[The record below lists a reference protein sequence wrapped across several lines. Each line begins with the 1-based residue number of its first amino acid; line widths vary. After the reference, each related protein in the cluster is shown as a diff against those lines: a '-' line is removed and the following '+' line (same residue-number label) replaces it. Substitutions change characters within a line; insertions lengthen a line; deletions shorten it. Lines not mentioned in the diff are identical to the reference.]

1 MKEISYSE
9 AIRETIRYEM
19 KRDDKVLL
27 FGEDV
32 TIGVFGVTKG
42 LLEEFGPN
50 RVIDTPISEEAIAG
64 TAVGV
69 AATGLRPIAEIM
81 FMDFIGLAIDPIINQ
96 AAKMKYMFGGKIT
109 LPIVFRC
116 AAGAGIQAAG
126 QHSQSL
132 ESWFTHTPGI
142 KVVYPSTPQD
152 AIGLYLSAIRDD
164 NPVLVIEHKLLYAV
178 KGEVE
183 DEFNAIPLGIADIKK
198 EGDDVTLVA
207 TGAMVYK
214 ALRVAEELEKENIS
228 VEVYDPRT
236 LFPFDKDRLFESI
249 TKTNKVVIVTEENKR
264 GAFSAEIAALIAE
277 EAFDYLDA
285 PIVRLGAI
293 NTPVPFSKVLE
304 EYYLPGTED
313 IKKAIKS
320 VL

>member
-9 AIRETIRYEM
+9 AIRETIRHEM

>member
-1 MKEISYSE
+1 
-9 AIRETIRYEM
+9 
-19 KRDDKVLL
+19 
-27 FGEDV
+27 
-32 TIGVFGVTKG
+32 
-42 LLEEFGPN
+42 
-50 RVIDTPISEEAIAG
+50 
-64 TAVGV
+64 
-69 AATGLRPIAEIM
+69 
-81 FMDFIGLAIDPIINQ
+81 
-96 AAKMKYMFGGKIT
+96 
-109 LPIVFRC
+109 
-116 AAGAGIQAAG
+116 
-126 QHSQSL
+126 
-132 ESWFTHTPGI
+132 
-142 KVVYPSTPQD
+142 
-152 AIGLYLSAIRDD
+152 
-164 NPVLVIEHKLLYAV
+164 
-178 KGEVE
+178 
-183 DEFNAIPLGIADIKK
+183 
-198 EGDDVTLVA
+198 
-207 TGAMVYK
+207 MVYK

-313 IKKAIKS
+313 IKRAIKS